1 MKYLAAIGMV
11 LLLAACT
18 VVNKDDTGAN
28 ADKHLGRETGTGAGV
43 GGAAIGGAFA
53 P

>member
-1 MKYLAAIGMV
+1 MRYLALIGLV
-11 LLLAACT
+11 LALAACG

-28 ADKHLGRETGTGAGV
+28 ADKHLGRDTGTGAGV